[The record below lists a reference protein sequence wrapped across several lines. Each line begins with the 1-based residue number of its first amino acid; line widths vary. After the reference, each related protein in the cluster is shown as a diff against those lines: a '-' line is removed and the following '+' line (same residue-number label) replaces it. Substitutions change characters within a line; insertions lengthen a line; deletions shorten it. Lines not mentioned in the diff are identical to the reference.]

1 MQTELFVLNEIVQSF
16 ALPEETYTVLATKTG
31 YKYIDYQYSHSDGRI
46 FEIAGPS
53 VEWCR
58 NKKQSWLLATEQGIP
73 V

>member
-1 MQTELFVLNEIVQSF
+1 MQTELFVDDLTIENECIPFEHSSIQS
-16 ALPEETYTVLATKTG
+16 TKTG
-31 YKYIDYQYSHSDGRI
+31 YKYIDYQYTHSDGLV

-58 NKKQSWLLATEQGIP
+58 DKKNQWLIATEQEM